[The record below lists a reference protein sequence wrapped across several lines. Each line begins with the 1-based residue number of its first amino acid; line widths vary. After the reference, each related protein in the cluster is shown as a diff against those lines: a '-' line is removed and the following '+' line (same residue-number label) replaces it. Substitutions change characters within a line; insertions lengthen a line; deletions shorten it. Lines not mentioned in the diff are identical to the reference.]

1 MIHKLFLVLFL
12 SISISGCRLNQ
23 TDTKSTDEELESLA
37 YTLYTDKT
45 ELFVEFKPLVVGT
58 ESKFAAHLTKLGDT
72 FKPLTE
78 GRITVSLIVNKKG
91 LRNTVNGAS
100 SPGIFRLALSP
111 VKAGKGKLVF
121 DIVTK
126 DYTDKIVINDVII
139 YPDLKTALANQK
151 EEAPVGEISYLKEQ
165 AWKVEFANTPI
176 TRGTYYQ
183 SIKASGTLIG
193 ATGDEVS
200 LVASTPGV
208 VKFASSQN
216 AIGVRV
222 GAGQTLFT
230 ISGGGAIDNNL
241 DVAIRTARSELAKA
255 REDYRRATELIK
267 DQLITR
273 SEFSEARLRYQNA
286 QSQLS
291 SLSKN
296 YSAAG
301 RRITAPISGYIKNIM
316 VTEGAFVEMGQPLA
330 IVGKNQK
337 LLLKADVSQQ
347 YFTQLRQVKEA
358 NFLTA
363 ATGERLFNTRD
374 LNGRLISVGQTAA
387 NSPYVSVTFEI
398 NNPGNLVSGSV
409 ADVFLKSSPIANA
422 ISVPKTSLIEEQGTF
437 YVYVQTAGESFQKR
451 EVTLGSSDGETAL
464 ILTGLT
470 EGERVVTKGANQI
483 KLATMSGA
491 VPAHGHEH

>member
-1 MIHKLFLVLFL
+1 MFL

-23 TDTKSTDEELESLA
+23 ADENSKKNELESLA
-37 YTLYTDKT
+37 YTLYSHKT
-45 ELFVEFKPLVVGT
+45 ELFVEFKPLVVGK
-58 ESKFAAHLTKLGDT
+58 ESKFAAHLTKLGET
-72 FKPLTE
+72 FKPLKE
-78 GRITVSLIVNKKG
+78 GKITVSLIVNEKG
-91 LRNTVNGAS
+91 IRNTVDGAS

-111 VKAGKGKLVF
+111 VKAGKGTLVF

-126 DYTDKIVINDVII
+126 DYIDKIVINDVPV
-139 YPDLKTALANQK
+139 YPDIETALANQK
-151 EEAPVGEISYLKEQ
+151 EEAPAGEISYLKEQ
-165 AWKVEFANTPI
+165 AWKVEFANTPV
-176 TRGTYYQ
+176 TRGAYYQ

-200 LVASTPGV
+200 LVANTPGV
-208 VKFASSQN
+208 VKFASRQN

-230 ISGGGAIDNNL
+230 ISGGGAINDNL
-241 DVAIRTARSELAKA
+241 DVAIRTARAELVKS
-255 REDYRRATELIK
+255 REDYRRAGELIK

-273 SEFSEARLRYQNA
+273 TEFSEIRLRYQNA
-286 QSQLS
+286 QIQLS

-296 YSAAG
+296 YSRDG
-301 RRITAPISGYIKNIM
+301 RRITAPISGFIKNIM

-330 IVGKNQK
+330 IIGKNQK

-347 YFTQLRQVKEA
+347 YFSQLGQVKEA

-363 ATGERLFNTRD
+363 ATGERLFNTSD
-374 LNGRLISVGQTAA
+374 LNGRLLSVGQTAA
-387 NSPYVSVTFEI
+387 NSPYISVTFEI
-398 NNPGNLVSGSV
+398 NNPGDLVSGSV
-409 ADVFLKSSPIANA
+409 ADVFLKSSAIADA
-422 ISVPKTSLIEEQGTF
+422 ISIPTTSLIEEQGTF

-451 EVTLGSSDGETAL
+451 EVTVGSSDGEQAL
-464 ILTGLT
+464 ILSGLT

-483 KLATMSGA
+483 KLATMSGV